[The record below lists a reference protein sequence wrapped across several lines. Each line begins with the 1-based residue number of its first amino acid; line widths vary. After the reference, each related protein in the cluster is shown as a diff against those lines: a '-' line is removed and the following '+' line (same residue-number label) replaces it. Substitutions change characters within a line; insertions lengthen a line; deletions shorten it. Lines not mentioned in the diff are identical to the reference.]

1 MRAFKGLK
9 LSQKLILCF
18 LLISFI
24 VGGVGFIGISEMR
37 KLNANS
43 TSMYENNL
51 TDLKTVEELKGNFLQ
66 IHSDLLSLLNT
77 RDESKKQKIEGEIEK
92 LTDEDMKFSE
102 EFMEASKTNDGKE
115 LMSEFMELHEEYMME
130 RKNFSE
136 LIDEDKYDEA
146 QMAFQMVTESRD
158 KTIDSINKIIQSNF
172 QEAKNTNDINNLI
185 FKKSFYLMIEIVA
198 FGFIFAILLG
208 TWISTVVSKQI
219 KKILLFADA
228 LGNGDLTQRIAISS
242 KDEMGKISNA
252 LNRAAENTRKLIAKI
267 ISNSQNISDSSEE
280 IYKTI
285 DGISMKMNNINE
297 ATKEIS
303 FGTEELS
310 ATAQEVNAS
319 IEEITSNTTEL
330 SKKAKEG
337 DRASNEIQIRAAE
350 IKDKGLKSIEIT
362 KKIYKEK
369 QVNILKAIE
378 EGKIVEEIKI
388 MADSIANI
396 ASQTNLL
403 ALNAAIESARAGE
416 MGKGFAVVAD
426 EIRKLAEQS
435 SENVSNIQ
443 NVILQVNNAFNNLS
457 GNTQEILSF
466 IDNNVNPDYEL
477 FLQTALKYEE
487 DAEFIKDM
495 SKEISNGAIQILNSI
510 EQTNV
515 AIETVSGT
523 AQKSAES
530 SEGILNSVDETTIA
544 TQEVSSFAQKQAEL
558 SEELNHLIQKF
569 KI

>member
-1 MRAFKGLK
+1 
-9 LSQKLILCF
+9 
-18 LLISFI
+18 
-24 VGGVGFIGISEMR
+24 
-37 KLNANS
+37 
-43 TSMYENNL
+43 
-51 TDLKTVEELKGNFLQ
+51 
-66 IHSDLLSLLNT
+66 
-77 RDESKKQKIEGEIEK
+77 
-92 LTDEDMKFSE
+92 
-102 EFMEASKTNDGKE
+102 
-115 LMSEFMELHEEYMME
+115 MME

-136 LIDEDKYDEA
+136 LIDADKYDEA
-146 QMAFQMVTESRD
+146 QMAFPMVTESRD
-158 KTIDSINKIIQSNF
+158 KTIDSINKIIQSNL

-185 FKKSFYLMIEIVA
+185 FKKSFYIMIGIVV

-208 TWISTVVSKQI
+208 TWISIVVSKQI

-252 LNRAAENTRKLIAKI
+252 LNRATENTRKLIAKI

-280 IYKTI
+280 VYKTI

-303 FGTEELS
+303 SGTEELS

-416 MGKGFAVVAD
+416 MGKGFAIVAD

-515 AIETVSGT
+515 AIETVSAT
-523 AQKSAES
+523 AQRSAES

-558 SEELNHLIQKF
+558 SEELTHLIQKF

>member
-18 LLISFI
+18 LLISLI

-51 TDLKTVEELKGNFLQ
+51 IDLKTVEELKGNFLQ

-102 EFMEASKTNDGKE
+102 EFMKASKTNDGKE
-115 LMSEFMELHEEYMME
+115 LMSEFMGLHEEYMME

-136 LIDEDKYDEA
+136 LIDKDKYDEA

-158 KTIDSINKIIQSNF
+158 KTIDSINKIIQSNL

-185 FKKSFYLMIEIVA
+185 FKKSFYLMIGIVV
-198 FGFIFAILLG
+198 FGFIFAMLLG

-219 KKILLFADA
+219 KKILLFADT
-228 LGNGDLTQRIAISS
+228 LGNGDLTQRIDISS
-242 KDEMGKISNA
+242 RDEMGKISNA

-285 DGISMKMNNINE
+285 DGISIKMNNINE

-303 FGTEELS
+303 SGTEELS

-477 FLQTALKYEE
+477 FVQTALKYEE

-558 SEELNHLIQKF
+558 SEELNNLIQKF

>member
-1 MRAFKGLK
+1 MKAVKGLK

-51 TDLKTVEELKGNFLQ
+51 IDLKTVEELKGNFLQ

-77 RDESKKQKIEGEIEK
+77 KDESKKQEIEGEIEK

-102 EFMEASKTNDGKE
+102 EFMKASKTNDGKE

-130 RKNFSE
+130 RKKFSE
-136 LIDEDKYDEA
+136 LIDADKYDEA
-146 QMAFQMVTESRD
+146 QMAFPMVTESRD
-158 KTIDSINKIIQSNF
+158 KTIDSINKIIQSNL

-185 FKKSFYLMIEIVA
+185 FKKSFYIMIGIVV
-198 FGFIFAILLG
+198 FGFVFAILLG

-228 LGNGDLTQRIAISS
+228 LGNGDLTKRIDISS

-303 FGTEELS
+303 SGTEELS

-369 QVNILKAIE
+369 RVNILKAIE

-515 AIETVSGT
+515 AIETVSAT
-523 AQKSAES
+523 AQRSAES

>member
-102 EFMEASKTNDGKE
+102 EFMKASKTNDGKE
-115 LMSEFMELHEEYMME
+115 LMSEFMGLHEEYMME

-158 KTIDSINKIIQSNF
+158 KTIDSINKIIQSNL
-172 QEAKNTNDINNLI
+172 QEAKDTNDINNLI
-185 FKKSFYLMIEIVA
+185 FKKSFYLMIGIVV
-198 FGFIFAILLG
+198 FGFIFAMLLG

-228 LGNGDLTQRIAISS
+228 LGNGDLTQRIDISS

-280 IYKTI
+280 VYKTI

-303 FGTEELS
+303 SGTEELS

-477 FLQTALKYEE
+477 FVQTALKYEE

-495 SKEISNGAIQILNSI
+495 SKEISNGAFQILNSI

-515 AIETVSGT
+515 AIETVSAT
-523 AQKSAES
+523 AQRSAES

>member
-1 MRAFKGLK
+1 MRAFTGLK

-51 TDLKTVEELKGNFLQ
+51 TDLKAVEELKGNFLQ

-102 EFMEASKTNDGKE
+102 EFMKASKTNDGKE
-115 LMSEFMELHEEYMME
+115 LMAEFMELHEEYMME

-146 QMAFQMVTESRD
+146 QIAFQMVTESRD
-158 KTIDSINKIIQSNF
+158 KTIDSINKIIQSNL
-172 QEAKNTNDINNLI
+172 QEAKNTNDTNNLI

-198 FGFIFAILLG
+198 FGLIFAILLG
-208 TWISTVVSKQI
+208 TWISIVVSKQI

-252 LNRAAENTRKLIAKI
+252 LNRAAENTRKLITKI

-303 FGTEELS
+303 SGTEELS

-350 IKDKGLKSIEIT
+350 IKDKGLKSIDIT
-362 KKIYKEK
+362 KRIYKEK

-396 ASQTNLL
+396 ASKTNLL

-558 SEELNHLIQKF
+558 SEELNNLIQKF

>member
-102 EFMEASKTNDGKE
+102 EFMKASKANDGKE
-115 LMSEFMELHEEYMME
+115 LMSEFMGLHEEYMME
-130 RKNFSE
+130 RKSFSE

-158 KTIDSINKIIQSNF
+158 KTIDSINKIIQSNL

-208 TWISTVVSKQI
+208 TWISIVVSKQI

-242 KDEMGKISNA
+242 RDEMGKISNA